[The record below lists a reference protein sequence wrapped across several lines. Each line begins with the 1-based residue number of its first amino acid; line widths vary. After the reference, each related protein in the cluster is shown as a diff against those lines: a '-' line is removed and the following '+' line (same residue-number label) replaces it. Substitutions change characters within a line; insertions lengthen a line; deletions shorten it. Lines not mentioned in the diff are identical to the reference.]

1 METIIITPEIDR
13 RAETNTKTTMEEEE
27 TIATEVIAEII
38 GPITETAAGP
48 EIETITEMTIGMT
61 IEQITEGVI
70 TTKDIAIGTKV
81 MVDLGTEEIEVVPGK
96 VPIPGT
102 VPKTDMKLEGK
113 VGITAETGT
122 GLSLDPDPLLK

>member
-1 METIIITPEIDR
+1 METTTITPEIDHI
-13 RAETNTKTTMEEEE
+13 AEISIKTTMEEGE
-27 TIATEVIAEII
+27 TITTEVIAEII

-48 EIETITEMTIGMT
+48 ETETIIEMTISMT
-61 IEQITEGVI
+61 IERITEGAI
-70 TTKDIAIGTKV
+70 TTKDMAIETKITV
-81 MVDLGTEEIEVVPGK
+81 GLGTEEIEAVPGR

-102 VPKTDMKLEGK
+102 VPKTDMKPEDK